1 KKKTQG
7 WSRPA
12 KPSEPVSRKM
22 LCGGISEQK
31 CSLGTNFLATLIIRL
46 SGPTAAV
53 VCLLIALQ
61 SILGGDLIALL
72 GTLDCF
78 GKGGLSWLRA
88 NGDFSFVSLLGGFFL
103 ISSLQSCR
111 VIGT

>member
-1 KKKTQG
+1 
-7 WSRPA
+7 
-12 KPSEPVSRKM
+12 M

-31 CSLGTNFLATLIIRL
+31 CSLVTNFLATLIIRH
-46 SGPTAAV
+46 SRPTAAGG
-53 VCLLIALQ
+53 LFTDSFAE

-88 NGDFSFVSLLGGFFL
+88 NGDFSFLGLFGGSFL